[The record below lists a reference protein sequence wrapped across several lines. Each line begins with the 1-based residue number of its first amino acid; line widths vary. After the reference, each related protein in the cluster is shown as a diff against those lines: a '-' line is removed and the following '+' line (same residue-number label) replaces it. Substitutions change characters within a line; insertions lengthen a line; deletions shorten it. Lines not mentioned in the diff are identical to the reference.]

1 MHGER
6 ALLKQIFMQSYHFN
20 ALKFNVFFIKYAK
33 CDKNHWT
40 KCPI

>member
-6 ALLKQIFMQSYHFN
+6 ALLKQIFMQFYHFN
-20 ALKFNVFFIKYAK
+20 ALKFNVFFIKCAK
-33 CDKNHWT
+33 YNKKYWT